1 MINCSKNIQFDEEY
15 CRFYLTQEA
24 SEIIYREKGIIES
37 YSGSNEWANHFVCEM
52 LDLYT
57 GSTPFSYCI
66 DSFEHEKQIQ
76 KLAKENEK
84 DRVIEVIN
92 NYIVKFSDMFKAID
106 RIIDELPTL
115 N

>member
-24 SEIIYREKGIIES
+24 SEIIYRQKGIIVS

-66 DSFEHEKQIQ
+66 DSFEHEKQIR
-76 KLAKENEK
+76 KLVKENDSEAVISYIREK
-84 DRVIEVIN
+84 IETL
-92 NYIVKFSDMFKAID
+92 SDMFIAID